1 MPSVPTMQ
9 EPKPQQYEPPS
20 VTDYGDLKRIVAGQ
34 VNGNFL
40 DKDFPAGTPKTDL
53 TFS

>member
-1 MPSVPTMQ
+1 ME
-9 EPKPQQYEPPS
+9 EPQPQKYEPPT